1 MRIDVMGV
9 GFDSLTMDEAVARAR
24 DLMAERRAAYVV
36 TPNPEIVMLCREDP
50 AAMQAVQGADL
61 VLPDGIGV
69 IYGAKILGTPLRAK
83 LPGIDFASALMA
95 QMGQEGK
102 SVFLLGAK
110 PGVADAAAEKMR
122 ARFPGLVIAG
132 TNDGYFQDD
141 DPVVEK
147 INAAHP
153 DLLLVCLGAPKQEL
167 WMQRNAPRLRVGLM
181 AGLGGSLDV
190 FAGNVKRAPKF
201 FQKLGLEWFY
211 RLLKEP
217 KRIGRMM
224 KLPKFLFA
232 AIGCKLW
239 GRNAMAK
246 GKLIVL
252 EGIDGSGKSAQY
264 RRLCA
269 RFDEMGMAYHH
280 IVFPRYDQESSALI
294 RMYLNGAFGAHPSD
308 VNAYA
313 ASTFFAVDRYASY
326 RTDWGEIYENGG
338 LILSDRYTTS
348 NAIHQGSKLP
358 EAELPAFFDWLYDLE
373 YGKMGLPRPDLVL
386 YLDVDLPT
394 SLKRMQHRQEK
405 HNTKADIH
413 EQDVAYLENCLR
425 IGRLAAAHYGWTV
438 VPFMKDGAERELEE
452 KHEEI
457 FSIIRSAL

>member
-1 MRIDVMGV
+1 
-9 GFDSLTMDEAVARAR
+9 
-24 DLMAERRAAYVV
+24 
-36 TPNPEIVMLCREDP
+36 
-50 AAMQAVQGADL
+50 
-61 VLPDGIGV
+61 
-69 IYGAKILGTPLRAK
+69 
-83 LPGIDFASALMA
+83 
-95 QMGQEGK
+95 
-102 SVFLLGAK
+102 
-110 PGVADAAAEKMR
+110 
-122 ARFPGLVIAG
+122 
-132 TNDGYFQDD
+132 
-141 DPVVEK
+141 
-147 INAAHP
+147 
-153 DLLLVCLGAPKQEL
+153 
-167 WMQRNAPRLRVGLM
+167 
-181 AGLGGSLDV
+181 
-190 FAGNVKRAPKF
+190 
-201 FQKLGLEWFY
+201 
-211 RLLKEP
+211 
-217 KRIGRMM
+217 
-224 KLPKFLFA
+224 
-232 AIGCKLW
+232 
-239 GRNAMAK
+239 MAK

-394 SLKRMQHRQEK
+394 SSGCSTGRKS
-405 HNTKADIH
+405 
-413 EQDVAYLENCLR
+413 R
-425 IGRLAAAHYGWTV
+425 IPRPIFMSRTCPIWKTACASAASLPRTMAGRSCRL
-438 VPFMKDGAERELEE
+438 
-452 KHEEI
+452 
-457 FSIIRSAL
+457 